1 MSYLEIKESAENTSR
16 TLISVV
22 YYVNLVLCIIAM
34 IAGIAMIIDYEDVGI
49 YVIIA
54 AVIYIF
60 WLTLLKALLD
70 TFVNISVKLDRDKE
84 IIKDLQKMV
93 SLLEGINKPK
103 VEEPKPSDINIE
115 KVNTNKP
122 KPAKIDKTKISEAH
136 SEIKVDLEN
145 EILGEIIAGNEMNAR
160 LMLMQKKG
168 LSLGAAIAFIEETK
182 NNIK

>member
-34 IAGIAMIIDYEDVGI
+34 IAGVVMIIDYEDVGI

-70 TFVNISVKLDRDKE
+70 TFVNISVKLDRDRE
-84 IIKDLQKMV
+84 IIKELQKMV
-93 SLLEGINKPK
+93 SLLEKMNKPK
-103 VEEPKPSDINIE
+103 IEEAKPSII
-115 KVNTNKP
+115 NTNNNNTIKTEP
-122 KPAKIDKTKISEAH
+122 VKIDKNKVEKMH
-136 SEIKVDLEN
+136 SEINSELDN
-145 EILGEIIAGNEMNAR
+145 TILDEIIAGNEMNAR